1 MSIGLRD
8 ITQLEEITEIPDDA
22 EVIVIT
28 NGVAKKISKEN
39 AKFSSGGGGATIF
52 YCQTSTDRNNGGD

>member
-28 NGVAKKISKEN
+28 NGVAKKISQEN
-39 AKFSSGGGGATIF
+39 AKFGSGGGGATIF
-52 YCQTSTDRNNGGD
+52 YFQTSTDGK

>member
-22 EVIVIT
+22 KVIVIT

-39 AKFSSGGGGATIF
+39 AKFGSGGATIF
-52 YCQTSTDRNNGGD
+52 YYQTTNDGK

>member
-28 NGVAKKISKEN
+28 NGVAKKISQEN
-39 AKFSSGGGGATIF
+39 AKFGSGGGGTTIF
-52 YCQTSTDRNNGGD
+52 YFQTPTDVK

>member
-22 EVIVIT
+22 KVIVIT

-39 AKFSSGGGGATIF
+39 AKFGGGATIF
-52 YCQTSTDRNNGGD
+52 YYQTSTDGK

>member
-1 MSIGLRD
+1 MPIGLRD

-22 EVIVIT
+22 KVIVIT

-39 AKFSSGGGGATIF
+39 AKFGSGGGGTTIF
-52 YCQTSTDRNNGGD
+52 YYQNSTDGK

>member
-1 MSIGLRD
+1 MSIGVRD

-39 AKFSSGGGGATIF
+39 AKFGSGGGGVTIF
-52 YCQTSTDRNNGGD
+52 YYQTSTDRK

>member
-39 AKFSSGGGGATIF
+39 AKFGSGGGTTIF
-52 YCQTSTDRNNGGD
+52 YCQTSTDRK

>member
-1 MSIGLRD
+1 MPIGLRD

-39 AKFSSGGGGATIF
+39 AKFGSGGGGATIF
-52 YCQTSTDRNNGGD
+52 YYQTSTDGK